1 MKYWNAIARPA
12 LTAAAVALVAGCAAL
27 EPVEN
32 TENNDAGMAPGNL
45 PIVCS
50 NNVTP
55 EQRVELDAI
64 DDLMVQ
70 SENYAALARLETL
83 SFSTQQ
89 HWLRWAELMAKVEQ
103 IEQSEDAFE
112 QIVATCGSAE
122 AYHGLGVVY
131 LKTNRVQQGLDALQ
145 QAKTLNPASA
155 PVRNDFGI
163 ALMRTG
169 LYGQAAFELRTAY
182 ELSGKQQN
190 VGRSM
195 VAAYYLHGGEQ
206 ILSRLQRETGVN
218 DQVVEAGVEFSRQFV
233 KGS

>member
-1 MKYWNAIARPA
+1 MTYWNTFVRPVFATVAIA
-12 LTAAAVALVAGCAAL
+12 LFAGCAAL
-27 EPVEN
+27 KPVDN
-32 TENNDAGMAPGNL
+32 NENNGAGVAPEDL

-64 DDLMVQ
+64 DDLMAQ

-83 SFSTQQ
+83 SFATQQ

-103 IEQSEDAFE
+103 IKQSEVAFE
-112 QIVATCGSAE
+112 QIVTACGSAE
-122 AYHGLGVVY
+122 AYHGIGVVY
-131 LKTNRVQQGLDALQ
+131 LKTNRVQEGLASLQ
-145 QAKTLNPASA
+145 QAKTLSPASA
-155 PVRNDFGI
+155 PIRNDLGI
-163 ALMRTG
+163 ALMRDG
-169 LYGQAAFELRTAY
+169 QYGQAAFELRTAY

-206 ILSRLQRETGVN
+206 ILSRLQRETGVS
-218 DQVVEAGVEFSRQFV
+218 DQLIEAGIEFSRQFV

>member
-1 MKYWNAIARPA
+1 MKYWYAIARPA
-12 LTAAAVALVAGCAAL
+12 FTAAVVALVAGCAAL
-27 EPVEN
+27 EPADN
-32 TENNDAGMAPGNL
+32 RDAAVAQGNL

-64 DDLMVQ
+64 DDLMAQ
-70 SENYAALARLETL
+70 SENYAALARLETVP
-83 SFSTQQ
+83 FSTQQ

-103 IEQSEDAFE
+103 TDKAEDAFE
-112 QIVATCGSAE
+112 QIVAACGSAE

-131 LKTNRVQQGLDALQ
+131 LKANRVQQGLESLQ

-155 PVRNDFGI
+155 TIRNDFGI
-163 ALMRTG
+163 ALLRTG

-195 VAAYYLHGGEQ
+195 VAAYYLHGGDQ
-206 ILSRLQRETGVN
+206 ILSRLQRETGLS
-218 DQVVEAGVEFSRQFV
+218 DQVIEAGVEFSRQFA
-233 KGS
+233 KGL